1 MTCEREPVRLTQW
14 KIPNSLSFVVED
26 SSFFQKWDRLPSPN
40 EVQARARTQ
49 HQHLAGGYP
58 NQNKVHSMTT
68 PYVRPPPVIFEEM
81 GLFVKWGSSVQIS
94 EAQCLFA
101 VHQFIK
107 GDVPVPEVYGWR
119 TEGNEAYIYM
129 EYVNGQSLEQAWPSM
144 GCEDKAGISR
154 ELRTIFQRLRQV
166 EQDPEDPFVGA
177 NIPGTLWIRDC
188 RQLTFLFVGN
198 ITKGPLYDRAFHV
211 NYMHEAGPF
220 ATVRDFHDWFT
231 FLHRRPMPDP
241 YSVPVEP
248 FRHDLPDDCAI
259 KFTHG
264 DLHRSNIIVTS
275 TRPYRILAVVDWEQ
289 SGWLPEYWE
298 SRKAQYTADRADEWS
313 LTYLP
318 MIMEQFPS
326 TWDPWDYYTSAMGC

>member
-1 MTCEREPVRLTQW
+1 M
-14 KIPNSLSFVVED
+14 
-26 SSFFQKWDRLPSPN
+26 
-40 EVQARARTQ
+40 
-49 HQHLAGGYP
+49 GY
-58 NQNKVHSMTT
+58 
-68 PYVRPPPVIFEEM
+68 
-81 GLFVKWGSSVQIS
+81 
-94 EAQCLFA
+94 
-101 VHQFIK
+101 
-107 GDVPVPEVYGWR
+107 
-119 TEGNEAYIYM
+119 
-129 EYVNGQSLEQAWPSM
+129 
-144 GCEDKAGISR
+144 EDKAGICR
-154 ELRTIFQRLRQV
+154 ELRTIFQHLRQV
-166 EQDPEDPFVGA
+166 EQDPEDLFVAA
-177 NIPGTLWIRDC
+177 NIL
-188 RQLTFLFVGN
+188 GN

-220 ATVRDFHDWFT
+220 ATVRDFYDWFT

-248 FRHDLPDDCAI
+248 FRHDLPDNCAI

-264 DLHRSNIIVTS
+264 DLHRSNIIVTP